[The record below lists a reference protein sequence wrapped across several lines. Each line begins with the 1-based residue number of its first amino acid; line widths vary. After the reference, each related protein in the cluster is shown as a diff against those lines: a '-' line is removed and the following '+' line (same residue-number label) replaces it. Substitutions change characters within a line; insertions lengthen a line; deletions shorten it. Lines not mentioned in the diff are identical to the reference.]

1 MILFQW
7 LYSWNYRDYCLLFY
21 STIFPTQFYSIVRFF
36 GSSTLFLLVWTLNL
50 PSWSSLL
57 TLHNVIFTKVDHF
70 KWIQFKMTDDQIV
83 KSLIRIENLK
93 IISCLFMYA
102 ECFTF
107 NFWMQYVCMCR
118 PYWVYQWIIRNVHEN
133 IDEES
138 IAYSYSR
145 EYWYWMEWSS

>member
-1 MILFQW
+1 MIDYYEYWTDGSKCSSFSNTVEIVIMILFQW
-7 LYSWNYRDYCLLFY
+7 LYSWNYRDYCLLLY
-21 STIFPTQFYSIVRFF
+21 STIFPPQFYNTANILDSIV
-36 GSSTLFLLVWTLNL
+36 LVLLVWTPNS

-57 TLHNVIFTKVDHF
+57 TLHNVIFTKVVHF

-107 NFWMQYVCMCR
+107 NFLMQYLCMCR
-118 PYWVYQWIIRNVHEN
+118 PYL
-133 IDEES
+133 S
-138 IAYSYSR
+138 ISVNN
-145 EYWYWMEWSS
+145 

>member
-1 MILFQW
+1 MIDYYEYWTDGSKCSSFSNTVEIVIMILFQW
-7 LYSWNYRDYCLLFY
+7 LYSWNYRDYCLLLY
-21 STIFPTQFYSIVRFF
+21 STIFPPQFYNIANILDSIV
-36 GSSTLFLLVWTLNL
+36 LVLLVWTPNS

-57 TLHNVIFTKVDHF
+57 TLHNVIFTKVVHF

-107 NFWMQYVCMCR
+107 NFWM
-118 PYWVYQWIIRNVHEN
+118 
-133 IDEES
+133 
-138 IAYSYSR
+138 
-145 EYWYWMEWSS
+145 